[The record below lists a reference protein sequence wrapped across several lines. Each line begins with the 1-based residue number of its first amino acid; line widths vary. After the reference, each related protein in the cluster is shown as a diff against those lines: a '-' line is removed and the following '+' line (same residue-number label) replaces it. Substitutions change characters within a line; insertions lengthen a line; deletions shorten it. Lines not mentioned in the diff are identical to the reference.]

1 MNDMA
6 VDYTIRPITVA
17 EYLRMGELG
26 LIGPDERVEL
36 LDGELIEMPPSSE
49 DHSFGVN
56 EIARIFYRRFEDRA
70 RIQSQSPI
78 RLNEV
83 SEPEPDVALLVARE
97 DRYRKRRPLASDVLL
112 VVEVSDK
119 SLRYDRGR
127 KLEAY
132 ARAGIP
138 EVWIVNI
145 PDRCVERYA
154 GLSAGRYAPAEIVK
168 AGGEIASQA
177 FPNEPIAVD
186 EFLP

>member
-6 VDYTIRPITVA
+6 ADYKIRPITVY

-26 LIGPDERVEL
+26 VIGPEERVEL
-36 LDGELIEMPPSSE
+36 LDGELIAMPPSGE

-56 EIARIFYRRFEDRA
+56 EIVRVFYRHFADRTY
-70 RIQSQSPI
+70 IQSQSPI
-78 RLNEV
+78 RLNEL
-83 SEPEPDVALLVARE
+83 SEPEPDVVLLAPRE
-97 DRYRKRRPLASDVLL
+97 DRYRKHRPLAGDVLL
-112 VVEVSDK
+112 VVEVSDT

-138 EVWIVNI
+138 EVWIVNV

-154 GLSAGRYAPAEIVK
+154 GLVGGRYAPPEIAR
-168 AGGEIASQA
+168 AGGMIAPEA
-177 FPNEPIAVD
+177 FPNEPLAVD